1 MPMGTGPDDTG
12 HLPTGPSGG
21 SLLSPAEQ
29 QAKINEL
36 KAQLAAAQA
45 EADATDTPE
54 SPTPT
59 ATPAQP
65 TATQFAPGDP
75 NAPQYATPHAAPGA
89 FAPDPAPA
97 NQAAPEPEGPFSHWL
112 HLADGRVIKS
122 LGTVTHW
129 FEDEADKL
137 GQPVVA
143 AIANPA
149 YKPGEGDKNARVR
162 AVLAELA
169 ALTGIDLSH
178 IAGQL

>member
-45 EADATDTPE
+45 EADATGAPAETV
-54 SPTPT
+54 
-59 ATPAQP
+59 AQP
-65 TATQFAPGDP
+65 APSASPQTPDQPAAG
-75 NAPQYATPHAAPGA
+75 AP
-89 FAPDPAPA
+89 PA

>member
-45 EADATDTPE
+45 EADATPE
-54 SPTPT
+54 DSPMTNQPAPVSASPASSTSSMSLPPAATPT
-59 ATPAQP
+59 DAGSATQP
-65 TATQFAPGDP
+65 T
-75 NAPQYATPHAAPGA
+75 
-89 FAPDPAPA
+89 
-97 NQAAPEPEGPFSHWL
+97 APEPEGPFSHWL

>member
-1 MPMGTGPDDTG
+1 MGTGPDDTG

-54 SPTPT
+54 SPTP
-59 ATPAQP
+59 
-65 TATQFAPGDP
+65 APGEP
-75 NAPQYATPHAAPGA
+75 PTVAPPVQPSPTQAHQV
-89 FAPDPAPA
+89 A
-97 NQAAPEPEGPFSHWL
+97 NQTAPEPEGPFSHWL

>member
-1 MPMGTGPDDTG
+1 MGTGPDDTG

-45 EADATDTPE
+45 EADATGAPAETV
-54 SPTPT
+54 
-59 ATPAQP
+59 AQP
-65 TATQFAPGDP
+65 APSASPQTPDQPAAGDP

-89 FAPDPAPA
+89 FAPDPT
-97 NQAAPEPEGPFSHWL
+97 PEPEGPFSHWL